1 MVNVLVGTRQ
11 RYAASVGN
19 AQFSYFGE
27 VSPTSNA
34 PPPAPGSP
42 PPARTPPRQSLYPTR
57 SAAGATLGALL
68 ASQGYVSC
76 LLLGVTPEGVEIAAN
91 AAKAMGASFDVI
103 VSAFIRLGSNLAP
116 IGALAETDTST
127 EMDPEFEPGANLID
141 KLGSA
146 IEESRARVRRD
157 LVLYRTQ
164 RPIKKFEGRQIIVI
178 DGQVFYPW
186 KVLAA
191 ARAVSELGGKRV
203 AIATPVASA
212 IAADRI
218 RARLYEFVCPN
229 VLADQETQPSLY
241 GDAVG
246 DSPERLKSI
255 MIAHQAA

>member
-1 MVNVLVGTRQ
+1 M
-11 RYAASVGN
+11 
-19 AQFSYFGE
+19 
-27 VSPTSNA
+27 PT
-34 PPPAPGSP
+34 PPAPPASSP
-42 PPARTPPRQSLYPTR
+42 RTPGASPRPSLYPTR
-57 SAAGATLGALL
+57 SAAGASLGALL

-91 AAKAMGASFDVI
+91 AAKAMGATFDVI
-103 VSAFIRLGSNLAP
+103 VSAFIRLGTNLAP
-116 IGALAETDTST
+116 VGALAETSTST
-127 EMDPEFEPGANLID
+127 EMDPDFLPGVNLVD

-164 RPIKKFEGRQIIVI
+164 RPIKKFEDRQIIVI

-191 ARAVSELGGKRV
+191 ARAVAELGGKRI
-203 AIATPVASA
+203 AIASPVASST
-212 IAADRI
+212 AADRI
-218 RARLYEFVCPN
+218 RARLFEFICPN
-229 VLADQETQPSLY
+229 ILPEQEDQPALY
-241 GDAVG
+241 GDATG